1 MDLFLY
7 IVFSYPVVIYSILF
21 IVVLLYWLVCAIGLF
36 DFGSSEVD
44 ADIDIAAP
52 EADVDMD
59 LDLDA
64 DVDADIDA
72 DAGGAESDS
81 TMGLISGLLFK
92 FGLHGIPMTII
103 ISLLVIS
110 GWFVSSVAMQ
120 FLHPYLGAG
129 SMRFL
134 AGTGVF
140 AASLIA
146 AAWLTGR
153 TISPI
158 RRFLDKRKEDTSAKS
173 LCGRPATVRSGAV
186 TERGGQIQLVKDGS
200 TFILNAQIL
209 PGEPQPAK
217 GDTVYI
223 LEYHEGIN
231 TYTVVSKEKFR
242 GM

>member
-21 IVVLLYWLVCAIGLF
+21 IVVLLYWLVCATGLF

-52 EADVDMD
+52 EADMD

-64 DVDADIDA
+64 DVDADM
-72 DAGGAESDS
+72 DAGGAESGS
-81 TMGLISGLLFK
+81 TMGLFSALMFK

-103 ISLLVIS
+103 ISLLVIT
-110 GWFVSSVAMQ
+110 GWFVSSVTMQ
-120 FLHPYLGAG
+120 FLNPYLGAG
-129 SMRFL
+129 GMRFL

-140 AASLIA
+140 SASLIA

-153 TISPI
+153 VISPI

-173 LCGRPATVRSGAV
+173 LCGRAATVRSGAV
-186 TERGGQIQLVKDGS
+186 TERSGQVQLVKDGS

-209 PGEPQPAK
+209 PGKPHPAK

-223 LEYHEGIN
+223 LEYHQDIN
-231 TYTVVSKEKFR
+231 TYTVVSEDTFK